1 VKLTVRRI
9 GNSLGVI
16 VPRATLRQWG
26 VGEGGGL
33 ELTPHGIR
41 PPRRTRG
48 AHAAL
53 DALKRAIALEVAARH
68 GADEI
73 RRRSAANLARWKR
86 SGVWSSAYD
95 EWQEIVS
102 SGDDGRLYAAMLG
115 QDERANRL
123 RQSMPFV
130 GMLPEG
136 VLERLREEAAR

>member
-16 VPRATLRQWG
+16 VPRTVLREWG
-26 VGEGGGL
+26 VREGGSL
-33 ELTPHGIR
+33 ELTRQGIR

-48 AHAAL
+48 PHAAL
-53 DALKRAIALEVAARH
+53 DALKRAIALEVAGRH
-68 GADEI
+68 DAHEI
-73 RRRSAANLARWKR
+73 RRRSAANLARWKH
-86 SGVWSSAYD
+86 SGMWSSAYD
-95 EWQEIVS
+95 EWQDIVS
-102 SGDDGRLYAAMLG
+102 SNDDGRLYAAMLG

-130 GMLPEG
+130 GMLPEE

>member
-1 VKLTVRRI
+1 MKLTVRRI

-16 VPRATLRQWG
+16 VPRTALRGWG
-26 VGEGGGL
+26 LGEGSAL
-33 ELTPHGIR
+33 ELTRHGIR
-41 PPRRTRG
+41 PPRRRRG
-48 AHAAL
+48 AQTGL

-68 GADEI
+68 GTDEI

-95 EWQEIVS
+95 EWHDIVS
-102 SGDDGRLYAAMLG
+102 SNDDGRLYAAMLG

-130 GMLPEG
+130 GMLPAD
-136 VLERLREEAAR
+136 VRERLREEAAR